1 MKSKHLQEADQCGK
15 NQSSGE
21 RKRQCAVV
29 DLLLAFVTRAQE
41 AHQKENSLTPLPKLL
56 QQVAASGKMAAFVPG
71 RRQEPKKRHQYRS
84 TGGWND
90 TGRLVQLESV
100 AGAK

>member
-29 DLLLAFVTRAQE
+29 DLLLAFVIRAQE
-41 AHQKENSLTPLPKLL
+41 AHQKED
-56 QQVAASGKMAAFVPG
+56 
-71 RRQEPKKRHQYRS
+71 R
-84 TGGWND
+84 
-90 TGRLVQLESV
+90 
-100 AGAK
+100 